1 MIIFNLMSHS
11 AIIIKTD
18 FTMATIKRLTN
29 RCIEKLSEIR
39 QDAHD
44 IILAED
50 FNELLPEKKS
60 KDLKKQ

>member
-18 FTMATIKRLTN
+18 LTKETIKRLTN

-39 QDAHD
+39 QDAHE

-50 FNELLPEKKS
+50 FNDLLPEKKS
-60 KDLKKQ
+60 KDLQKH